1 MSSDESRTGAD
12 LIKRPSQRKTPRPYS
27 PGREGFLDVMQE
39 LMFQKLTVP
48 FIENDV
54 TKHIAIVYRVVK
66 EEGFLGIFPDMVKVR
81 ARIAE
86 PDLTHANFLLPDNFE
101 DNVRINTQ

>member
-54 TKHIAIVYRVVK
+54 TD
-66 EEGFLGIFPDMVKVR
+66 FPDPESPTIPR
-81 ARIAE
+81 TSPLYILNETSSTA
-86 PDLTHANFLLPDNFE
+86 LTVPAS
-101 DNVRINTQ
+101 VWK